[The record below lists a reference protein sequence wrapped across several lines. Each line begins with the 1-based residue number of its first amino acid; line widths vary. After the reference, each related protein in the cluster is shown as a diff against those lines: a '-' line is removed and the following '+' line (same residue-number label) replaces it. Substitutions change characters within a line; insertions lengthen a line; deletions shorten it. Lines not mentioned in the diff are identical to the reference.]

1 MGVCGSEFMAGWL
14 DEWMDEQTAKHSVL
28 SFFKL
33 PQKATIHQN
42 TSTFSNFWNRNKV
55 HFYIRPF
62 CKYDIADKYG
72 SFFKVVVFNS

>member
-14 DEWMDEQTAKHSVL
+14 AGWMDEQTAKHSVL

-42 TSTFSNFWNRNKV
+42 TSTFSNF
-55 HFYIRPF
+55 
-62 CKYDIADKYG
+62 
-72 SFFKVVVFNS
+72 